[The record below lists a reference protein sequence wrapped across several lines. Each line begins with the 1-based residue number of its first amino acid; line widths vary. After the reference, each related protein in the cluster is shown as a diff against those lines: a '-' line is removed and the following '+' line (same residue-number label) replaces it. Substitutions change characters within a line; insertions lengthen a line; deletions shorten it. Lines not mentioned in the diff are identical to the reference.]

1 MSTLFVVGIGP
12 GGLNH
17 MTFEAREAIER
28 ADVVVGYH
36 TYLEFI
42 ESLLEGKEVISSG
55 MTREVERCRRA
66 LEAAAS
72 GKTVALVSS
81 GDAGIYGMA
90 GLVMELA
97 GSVKDKDAA
106 PEIIVVPGVSALQ
119 SAAAVLGAP
128 LMHDFAVI
136 SLSDLLTP
144 WDVIE
149 RRLALAAAG
158 DFVIALYNPRSK
170 GRVRH
175 LEEARN
181 IILSSR
187 SAAVPVGIVR
197 HACRHGEEK
206 KVTTLGDMLTW
217 PVDMFSLVIIG
228 NSSTYVDEAG
238 RMVTPRGYET
248 SSRFKVQSSRLE
260 PINIEPGTLNIEPP
274 HHGAALMWCGT
285 GSDVGKSVLT
295 AGFCRILSN
304 RGIAVAPFK
313 SQNMALNSAVTPE
326 GGEIGRAQAVQAEAC
341 RIPPH
346 VDMNPVLLK
355 PNSDTGSQVIVH
367 GVPVGNMSVR
377 EYNSFKPEAFE
388 KIRESFRRL
397 REGSDF
403 IVIEGAGSI
412 AEINLKA
419 HDIANMKIADMAGC
433 PVILVADIDRGG
445 VFAQIV
451 GTIELL
457 EPEERRRV
465 RGVVIN
471 KFRGDPSLLQPGIE
485 FVEKRTGI
493 PVLGV
498 VPWFSGFR
506 IPDEDSVPLQKKRTA
521 GTAAEGKLAVGVV
534 RFPRISNYTD
544 FDPLEHEPDVHL
556 SYLERP
562 EQVTGLD
569 LLILPGTKSTIAD
582 LSFLE
587 ESGLAEAIKRF
598 PGPVVGICG
607 GYQMLGRR
615 VLDPDGVESARA
627 EAAGLGLLD
636 VETVMQ
642 PVKATHQVT
651 AQLLTGGGKVAPGA
665 AGELSGY
672 EIHMGET
679 TLAPSV
685 EPFAS
690 ITTRS
695 GRAVMRTDGAVS
707 PDGRIVGTYL
717 HGIFGNTGFRSTF
730 LNRLRLNRGLPI
742 QSTAE
747 PEDPFDQLAWHL
759 EQNLDMPRLYAICGL
774 PELAGE
780 KQ

>member
-1 MSTLFVVGIGP
+1 
-12 GGLNH
+12 LNH
-17 MTFEAREAIER
+17 TSWR
-28 ADVVVGYH
+28 
-36 TYLEFI
+36 
-42 ESLLEGKEVISSG
+42 SL
-55 MTREVERCRRA
+55 MW
-66 LEAAAS
+66 
-72 GKTVALVSS
+72 
-81 GDAGIYGMA
+81 
-90 GLVMELA
+90 
-97 GSVKDKDAA
+97 
-106 PEIIVVPGVSALQ
+106 
-119 SAAAVLGAP
+119 LGAP
-128 LMHDFAVI
+128 APIGKVGSH
-136 SLSDLLTP
+136 
-144 WDVIE
+144 
-149 RRLALAAAG
+149 RRFL
-158 DFVIALYNPRSK
+158 
-170 GRVRH
+170 
-175 LEEARN
+175 
-181 IILSSR
+181 
-187 SAAVPVGIVR
+187 
-197 HACRHGEEK
+197 
-206 KVTTLGDMLTW
+206 
-217 PVDMFSLVIIG
+217 
-228 NSSTYVDEAG
+228 
-238 RMVTPRGYET
+238 
-248 SSRFKVQSSRLE
+248 
-260 PINIEPGTLNIEPP
+260 
-274 HHGAALMWCGT
+274 
-285 GSDVGKSVLT
+285 
-295 AGFCRILSN
+295 RILSN
-304 RGIAVAPFK
+304 RGMRRTVQ

-355 PNSDTGSQVIVH
+355 PNSDTGSQVIIH

-377 EYNSFKPEAFE
+377 EYNSFKPEAFG

-651 AQLLTGGGKVAPGA
+651 AQLLTGGGKVAPARQGSSRVRNSHGRNDSCPVGRA
-665 AGELSGY
+665 VRFL
-672 EIHMGET
+672 
-679 TLAPSV
+679 
-685 EPFAS
+685 
-690 ITTRS
+690 TTRS
-695 GRAVMRTDGAVS
+695 GVPSCGPTAPCPRTAGSSAPTFTGS
-707 PDGRIVGTYL
+707 S
-717 HGIFGNTGFRSTF
+717 GI
-730 LNRLRLNRGLPI
+730 PV
-742 QSTAE
+742 QEYVPE
-747 PEDPFDQLAWHL
+747 PA
-759 EQNLDMPRLYAICGL
+759 AT
-774 PELAGE
+774 
-780 KQ
+780 